1 MNDITKRFIKICD
14 LSSDFFAARDHPMGS
29 NEWGTK
35 KNAVVTLTNFS

>member
-1 MNDITKRFIKICD
+1 MTDITKRFIKICD
-14 LSSDFFAARDHPMGS
+14 FAARDHPMGS